1 MHGKVE
7 RKIRSVK
14 ESFSKHLQ
22 NERFPVIEWETL
34 GETVANSINNLP
46 IAVSNE
52 TRDLE
57 NIDLLTPNRLM
68 LGRNNNRCPVGPV
81 QVTED
86 IGKIIQRNEK
96 IFKTKT
102 Y

>member
-14 ESFSKHLQ
+14 ESFAKHLQ
-22 NERFPVIEWETL
+22 NEKLSVIEWETL

-46 IAVSNE
+46 IAVSNG

-68 LGRNNNRCPVGPV
+68 LGRKGP
-81 QVTED
+81 
-86 IGKIIQRNEK
+86 
-96 IFKTKT
+96 FK
-102 Y
+102 